1 MHAYIPYT
9 LHIMSITRC
18 RLGAGKGQQ
27 GRCHGPTCGGNG
39 SALSQTI
46 PGSINTEDVC
56 SRETSLLQILP
67 VLQPISQQYRRRKV
81 LCEFV
86 AHTAQVGLKYQTI
99 KTYLSAVR
107 NWQVISGMGD
117 PFRSDLPLLEYVPR
131 GVRMDQARNREGSPV
146 ERLLITPD
154 ILLKVRVILEQNR
167 MSFDNIMLWAVYC
180 TAFLGVS
187 AFSRANRTFSGSI

>member
-1 MHAYIPYT
+1 MQAGSEKRPTGEVPRPYMRRKWFST
-9 LHIMSITRC
+9 ISNNPWQHQHRRRM
-18 RLGAGKGQQ
+18 Q
-27 GRCHGPTCGGNG
+27 PGNIV
-39 SALSQTI
+39 T
-46 PGSINTEDVC
+46 TD
-56 SRETSLLQILP
+56 T

-86 AHTAQVGLKYQTI
+86 AHTAQEGFKYQTI

-117 PFRSDLPLLEYVPR
+117 PFRSDLPLLEYVLR